1 LETGRDT
8 IIIRDGSSPKD
19 QSIAELT
26 GSLNENPRLVISTG
40 NQLYVYFKTVL
51 GDSKRGFKI
60 KYSEGC
66 RSTIFAANGTIAS
79 PAFGLAS
86 YPNNQECL
94 YTLRRPGGGPLSL
107 KFDDFE
113 VHQSD
118 FVQVKI
124 PKFSKQASRILIV
137 CDYRFTMEQPQA
149 ASDCILAMASAL
161 PAGRASL

>member
-1 LETGRDT
+1 LDLETGRDT

-118 FVQVKI
+118 FVQVKFGNH
-124 PKFSKQASRILIV
+124 PKIHRIFINFYFV
-137 CDYRFTMEQPQA
+137 
-149 ASDCILAMASAL
+149 
-161 PAGRASL
+161 